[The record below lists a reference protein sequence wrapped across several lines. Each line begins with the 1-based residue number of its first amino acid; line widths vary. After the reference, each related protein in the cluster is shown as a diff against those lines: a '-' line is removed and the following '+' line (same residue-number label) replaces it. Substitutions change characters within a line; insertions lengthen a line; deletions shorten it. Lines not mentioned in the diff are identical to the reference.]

1 MTLTR
6 DPYVEK
12 VMSRLRSRHETKLR
26 GIVLPEEVRRLCGMI
41 RELLNGR
48 EIDENER
55 EVLTRYTQLQR
66 CFTVAEANRIA
77 DMHGQVMMKRVKI
90 KEKGE

>member
-1 MTLTR
+1 
-6 DPYVEK
+6 
-12 VMSRLRSRHETKLR
+12 
-26 GIVLPEEVRRLCGMI
+26 
-41 RELLNGR
+41 
-48 EIDENER
+48 
-55 EVLTRYTQLQR
+55 VLTRYTQLQR